1 MILFRLSQQK
11 LGDSGYILNEIR
23 ILVCDSIHPI
33 GIEMLKE
40 SGSKVDLNPSI
51 SHQELIET
59 VEDYDILI
67 VRSRTKI
74 TKDVLNSGTKLKIIA
89 RAGVGL
95 DNIDLES
102 AKKLNIEIVNSPEA
116 SSNAVAELVL
126 GLMLSLARRI
136 TVADNSM
143 KRGKWEKRNFS
154 GIELEGKVLGI
165 IGFGRIGSLLAK
177 KTKALGMRVLTYD
190 VMIDKLMKYVK
201 NVGAEAVELDEL
213 LGSSDFISIHVPLLP
228 QTKHMIGDREFNKM
242 KNGAY
247 LINAARGG
255 IVDEKAL
262 TRNLK
267 NGKLAGAALDVFE
280 KEPPLDSSLTSLS
293 NVVSLPHIGAATE
306 EAQKANS
313 RIISKKIL
321 EILEKS

>member
-1 MILFRLSQQK
+1 
-11 LGDSGYILNEIR
+11 LNEIR

-33 GIEMLKE
+33 GIEMLE
-40 SGSKVDLNPSI
+40 NAGIKVDVKPLI
-51 SHQELIET
+51 THKELIET
-59 VEDYDILI
+59 VVEYDILL

-74 TKDVLNSGTKLKIIA
+74 TKKVLNSGTRLKIIG

-95 DNIDLES
+95 DNIDLEL
-102 AKKLNIEIVNSPEA
+102 AKKLNIKVVNSPEA
-116 SSNAVAELVL
+116 STNAVTELVL

-136 TVADNSM
+136 PAADNSM
-143 KRGKWEKRNFS
+143 KRGKWEKSNFL

-177 KTKALGMRVLTYD
+177 KTKDLGMRVLTYD
-190 VMIDKLMKYVK
+190 VMIDKLMNLVK
-201 NVGAEAVELDEL
+201 SVGAEAVELDEL
-213 LGSSDFISIHVPLLP
+213 LGSSDFVSIHVPLLP

-255 IVDEKAL
+255 ILNEKAL
-262 TRNLK
+262 IKNLK

-280 KEPPLDSSLTSLS
+280 EEPPLDLSLTSLS

-313 RIISKKIL
+313 KIISKKIL
-321 EILEKS
+321 EILEKSYSSN